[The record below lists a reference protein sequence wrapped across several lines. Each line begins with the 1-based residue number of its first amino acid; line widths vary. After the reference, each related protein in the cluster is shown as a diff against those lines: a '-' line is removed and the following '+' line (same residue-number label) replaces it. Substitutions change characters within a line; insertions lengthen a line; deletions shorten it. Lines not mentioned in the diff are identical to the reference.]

1 MSGLCISDRKS
12 QKSVWPILFGLR
24 RALRRSIRRRG
35 ESWYASYFT
44 ACTSCSR
51 YSCSSLSCM
60 RSICLTAYSRTTLL
74 LYVPSR
80 SCSALTC
87 RGGWIL
93 GFGHGGAERGRE
105 ALWTCRTRRTRTSS
119 PSWYTAHW
127 QARLRASFTCCD
139 VVQSTACRNFG
150 SKRASCEQNILCL
163 QIKNLSSW
171 AIGVRGS
178 VFAIASIFRAS
189 LAAGGGVSCAGGAK
203 SFVSFSVVCSAYTGR
218 EYESNSICRT
228 PLAPIGSSARV
239 PVARLRL
246 RGIFSPLPS
255 FGSRAHW
262 RSWCG
267 HRFTSRLPATR
278 CPR

>member
-80 SCSALTC
+80 SCSALT
-87 RGGWIL
+87 
-93 GFGHGGAERGRE
+93 
-105 ALWTCRTRRTRTSS
+105 SS

-171 AIGVRGS
+171 AILQDKVRREVRIRRGQGSGGACGFARSCSYGVRGS

>member
-80 SCSALTC
+80 SCSAL
-87 RGGWIL
+87 
-93 GFGHGGAERGRE
+93 
-105 ALWTCRTRRTRTSS
+105 TSS